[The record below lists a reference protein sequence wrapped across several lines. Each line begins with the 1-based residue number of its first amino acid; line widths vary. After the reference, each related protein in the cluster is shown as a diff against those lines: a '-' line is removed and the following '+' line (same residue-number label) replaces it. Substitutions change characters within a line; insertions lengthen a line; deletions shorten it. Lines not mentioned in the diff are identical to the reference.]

1 VAFSLLGLLLGLLVL
16 GEEALDVSLDGLS
29 VEESGGA
36 GHTGFGQGDAADFA
50 SLLELPE
57 FGAADAVDGDG
68 LLVAEPEGVYLWRDM
83 FVAHFKQERA
93 IRS

>member
-1 VAFSLLGLLLGLLVL
+1 MAFSLLGFSLGFLILR
-16 GEEALDVSLDGLS
+16 EEALDVCLDGFG
-29 VEESGGA
+29 VKEPGGA

>member
-1 VAFSLLGLLLGLLVL
+1 
-16 GEEALDVSLDGLS
+16 
-29 VEESGGA
+29 
-36 GHTGFGQGDAADFA
+36 
-50 SLLELPE
+50 
-57 FGAADAVDGDG
+57 